1 MRCLGL
7 TPGKLVKYFEAPFRD
22 DSDEEIERIKT
33 LVALARAIFV
43 IWLGA
48 VREESKYPIKDL
60 VPWGLNNIG
69 YHGLASHNPLSYNT
83 KITGVEHSDLREG
96 SDGGPTISD
105 LYRR

>member
-1 MRCLGL
+1 MPWFNSREARQIFRSAV
-7 TPGKLVKYFEAPFRD
+7 PGRFRW
-22 DSDEEIERIKT
+22 EIERIKT

>member
-1 MRCLGL
+1 MRYLGL

-22 DSDEEIERIKT
+22 DSDKEIERIKT

-60 VPWGLNNIG
+60 VP
-69 YHGLASHNPLSYNT
+69 
-83 KITGVEHSDLREG
+83 
-96 SDGGPTISD
+96 
-105 LYRR
+105 